1 MVGAGLSVE
10 DRFSYSFNPTLSQSL
25 GGPEDFYMFQL
36 GLMSSA
42 RYWFTDHLLLDGG
55 IFTGSYNNY
64 NKFKSSLLPATLPYR
79 MRTRISVTTFAITLS
94 QQLAGELFCSNLG
107 NGFYRQV
114 YGGYLETMYCRC
126 RFRLSFIA
134 R

>member
-1 MVGAGLSVE
+1 MLKRKIISAFGRGYRIRE

-55 IFTGSYNNY
+55 IFTNIYNNY
-64 NKFKSSLLPATLPYR
+64 DKFKVLPA
-79 MRTRISVTTFAITLS
+79 V
-94 QQLAGELFCSNLG
+94 
-107 NGFYRQV
+107 
-114 YGGYLETMYCRC
+114 
-126 RFRLSFIA
+126 A
-134 R
+134 RGLYPAPRAHAYP